1 MLFLSLDTTLSMR
14 FLQFALILLAATLIW
29 SCDTS
34 GSDHKTTK
42 MLYRAINKTDT
53 AVFNVSVTD
62 GQFKGLY
69 EISYG
74 GEYRDSGEVSGYVKG
89 DTLAGN
95 YLYQRV
101 GIEQLHRIPIALL
114 KKGDKLIMGVGSME
128 IYLERTYFKPGVP
141 IDYEHVK
148 FIFEK
153 Q

>member
-1 MLFLSLDTTLSMR
+1 MKAIKFLNSGLVLSI
-14 FLQFALILLAATLIW
+14 AIGLAG
-29 SCDTS
+29 CDTS
-34 GSDHKTTK
+34 GSDHRTRK
-42 MLYRAINKTDT
+42 MWYRAIHKTDT
-53 AVFNVSVTD
+53 AVFKVDVTD

-89 DTLAGN
+89 DTLLGN

-101 GIEQLHRIPIALL
+101 GIPQLHRIPIALL

-128 IYLERTYFKPGVP
+128 IYLERAYFKPRVP
-141 IDYEHVK
+141 IDYQNVK

-153 Q
+153 L